1 MVYLHV
7 IYFLEQELKKIQSMP
22 PLQGLSP
29 SSNESGKEN
38 KLNFEPQPSAQNFD
52 YQNQNW
58 CLPAGI
64 PPPANDQN

>member
-1 MVYLHV
+1 
-7 IYFLEQELKKIQSMP
+7 MP

-29 SSNESGKEN
+29 ASNESGKEN
-38 KLNFEPQPSAQNFD
+38 KLTNFQPQASVQNFD